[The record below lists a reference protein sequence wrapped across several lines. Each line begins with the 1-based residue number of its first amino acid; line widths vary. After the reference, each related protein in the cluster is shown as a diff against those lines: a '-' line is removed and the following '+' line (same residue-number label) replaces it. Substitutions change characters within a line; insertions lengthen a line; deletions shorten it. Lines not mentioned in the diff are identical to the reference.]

1 MLTDD
6 DIRKFGFESGLLRL
20 KDNTITRW
28 KDGIDIDY
36 PVLAVEKFASAV
48 ERAAYEAAIKACESL
63 ENRVISTHPARIEF
77 DPNSLMA
84 RKCADVIRSLMTQ
97 EQPK

>member
-1 MLTDD
+1 MDL
-6 DIRKFGFESGLLRL
+6 I
-20 KDNTITRW
+20 
-28 KDGIDIDY
+28 
-36 PVLAVEKFASAV
+36 AEKFARAV
-48 ERAAYEAAIKACESL
+48 EAAAYVASIKACEGL